1 MARVRDIDISEV
13 PEDVRPVYERFSNE
27 YGPFLNQ
34 VKVFA
39 HRPPALKHIMGL
51 LLDLADETLL
61 PKRHL
66 EIALVTVS
74 KLNECTYC
82 VAHHAPRLVDEGL
95 SATTVANILDP
106 DCEGL
111 DDIDR
116 LVRDFAVEVTLRS
129 NSLRDDI
136 FDRLKQHFS
145 EEQIVELT
153 LRTAL
158 CGFFNRFNDTLQIGM
173 ETGVI
178 EDMLSRGSRID
189 DLPHP
194 ESLETQDDVA
204 DQAATPL
211 TQSNE
216 SGRTIRPRNFSS
228 E

>member
-1 MARVRDIDISEV
+1 MARVRDIDINEV
-13 PEDVRPVYERFSNE
+13 PANVRPVYERFSNE

-34 VKVFA
+34 AKVFA

-51 LLDLADETLL
+51 LLDLADENLL

-66 EIALVTVS
+66 EIALVAVS

-82 VAHHAPRLVDEGL
+82 VAHHTPR
-95 SATTVANILDP
+95 
-106 DCEGL
+106 L

-136 FDRLKQHFS
+136 FDRLKRHFS

-158 CGFFNRFNDTLQIGM
+158 CGFFNRFNDTLQISM
-173 ETGVI
+173 EAGVI
-178 EDMLSRGSRID
+178 KDMLSRGSRID
-189 DLPHP
+189 DLPHS
-194 ESLETQDDVA
+194 ESLETQDGTA
-204 DQAATPL
+204 DRAAAPH
-211 TQSNE
+211 
-216 SGRTIRPRNFSS
+216 
-228 E
+228 